1 MKRKVLM
8 VFFIGAVLF
17 IFYLYYC
24 NSERFYSIKDNSAC
38 STFLFNKNDTVIIA
52 HNLDDYIEVPGA
64 VFINKRDVLKESIS
78 WTDFTCMC
86 AKKMKNTRIQW
97 VSKYGSVTYNT
108 WGKDFIDGGMNEQG
122 LYIGEMT
129 LLGTSWLESQNPAF
143 HHHFFMQYVLDNFRT
158 TEEVI
163 SILDNIRIDGHCQ
176 WHYFVADK
184 YGNTAVI
191 EFLNEKMNI
200 YEGEQMPVRVL
211 CNRAYDK
218 ELKLLPDND
227 SIYNLMLENEYV
239 SKDLRFMLA
248 AKKIDEYNE
257 KTGISSINYAFS
269 ILKEMD
275 MGNNRWS
282 VVYDL
287 TNGKMFFRTSLGQE
301 IKFIDFK
308 SLDFNCNT
316 PVRLFD
322 IKSDVSGDVTNKFV
336 DYSPELNEEFIQKNF
351 DEINFGEY
359 FSKILLYPYTPHLHL
374 WFFGRLCRIYLCFID
389 CFWFRCFFR

>member
-1 MKRKVLM
+1 MKSKVLLGFSIA
-8 VFFIGAVLF
+8 VVLF
-17 IFYLYYC
+17 ICYLCYC

-38 STFLFNKNDTVIIA
+38 STFLLNKNDTVIIG

-64 VFINKRDVLKESIS
+64 VFINKRGVRKESIS

-86 AKKMKNTRIQW
+86 AKKQKNTRIQW
-97 VSKYGSVTYNT
+97 ISKYGSVTYNT
-108 WGKDFIDGGMNEQG
+108 WGKDFIDGGMNDQG

-129 LLGTSWLESQNPAF
+129 LLGTSWLKSQNPAF

-163 SILDNIRIDGHCQ
+163 DILDKIIIDGHCQ
-176 WHYFVADK
+176 WHYFVGDK
-184 YGNTAVI
+184 NGNTAVI
-191 EFLNEKMNI
+191 EFLNDKTNI
-200 YEGEQMPVRVL
+200 YEGEQMPVKVL

-218 ELKLLPDND
+218 ELKLMPDND
-227 SIYNLMLENEYV
+227 SIYNKMLENDYT

-257 KTGISSINYAFS
+257 KTDIPVVNYVFS

-287 TNGKMFFRTSLGQE
+287 TNSKMFFRTSLGQDV
-301 IKFIDFK
+301 KFIDFK
-308 SLDFNCNT
+308 SFDFNCNT
-316 PVRLFD
+316 PIQLFD
-322 IKSDVSGDVTNKFV
+322 INSDISGNVAGKFV
-336 DYSPELNEEFIQKNF
+336 NYSTELNEEFIQKNF
-351 DEINFGEY
+351 DEINFGTVGNLLFKKRY
-359 FSKILLYPYTPHLHL
+359 QSKINKYSNS
-374 WFFGRLCRIYLCFID
+374 FKCEER
-389 CFWFRCFFR
+389 

>member
-1 MKRKVLM
+1 MKSKILLG
-8 VFFIGAVLF
+8 FLIGAVLF
-17 IFYLYYC
+17 ICYLWYC

-38 STFLFNKNDTVIIA
+38 STFLLNKNDTVIIG

-64 VFINKRDVLKESIS
+64 VFVNKRGVLKESIS
-78 WTDFTCMC
+78 WTDFSCMC

-108 WGKDFIDGGMNEQG
+108 WGKDFIDGGMNEHG

-129 LLGTSWLESQNPAF
+129 LLGTSWLKSQNPAF

-158 TEEVI
+158 TREVI
-163 SILDNIRIDGHCQ
+163 DVMDNIRIDGHCQ
-176 WHYFVADK
+176 WHYFVADRN
-184 YGNTAVI
+184 GNTAVI
-191 EFLNEKMNI
+191 EFLNDSMNI
-200 YEGEQMPVRVL
+200 YEGEQMPVKVL

-218 ELKLLPDND
+218 ELKLMPDHDN
-227 SIYNLMLENEYV
+227 IYNEMLVNDFT

-257 KTGISSINYAFS
+257 ETGIPIVDYVFS

-287 TNGKMFFRTSLGQE
+287 KNSNMFFRTSLGQE

-322 IKSDVSGDVTNKFV
+322 INSDVSGDVTNKFV

-351 DEINFGEY
+351 DEINFGTVGNLVFKGRY
-359 FSKILLYPYTPHLHL
+359 QRKINKYSNS
-374 WFFGRLCRIYLCFID
+374 FI
-389 CFWFRCFFR
+389 CKETGY